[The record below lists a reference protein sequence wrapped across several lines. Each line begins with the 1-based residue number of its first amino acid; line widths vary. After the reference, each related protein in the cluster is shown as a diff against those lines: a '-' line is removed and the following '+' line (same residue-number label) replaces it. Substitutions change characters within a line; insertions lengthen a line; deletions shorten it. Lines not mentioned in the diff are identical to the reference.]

1 MKTFAKA
8 LFAICILGCF
18 AFAKTSIT
26 STKETVKI
34 VIDAGHGGKDSGQ
47 NIKGIKEKEVVYQIT
62 QKIKELHQNKNVE
75 LYFSRPNNE
84 FVSLEKRVE
93 FINTIQPDLVISLH
107 ANGHP
112 QFEDKN
118 GTEIFISKNNSFKDK
133 NYEFAS
139 KLAGH
144 LAIQPNSLGKV
155 SIKNANFKIIR
166 ESKAPA
172 MLIEV
177 GFLTNEKER
186 KFLNSS
192 EGQTEVANNILKFIN
207 EI

>member
-8 LFAICILGCF
+8 LFAICILACF

-112 QFEDKN
+112 QDETKKEWRFTFQKK
-118 GTEIFISKNNSFKDK
+118 ISFLKKILNMEVSFLVFL
-133 NYEFAS
+133 Y
-139 KLAGH
+139 
-144 LAIQPNSLGKV
+144 SL
-155 SIKNANFKIIR
+155 
-166 ESKAPA
+166 
-172 MLIEV
+172 L
-177 GFLTNEKER
+177 
-186 KFLNSS
+186 LN
-192 EGQTEVANNILKFIN
+192 K
-207 EI
+207 

>member
-8 LFAICILGCF
+8 LLAICILGCF
-18 AFAKTSIT
+18 AFAKSGIS

-75 LYFSRPNNE
+75 LYFSRPNNV
-84 FVSLEKRVE
+84 FVSLDERVE

-112 QFEDKN
+112 QFEDKS

-133 NYEFAS
+133 NYELAS

-192 EGQTEVANNILKFIN
+192 EGQTEVANLILKFLDQV
-207 EI
+207 

>member
-84 FVSLEKRVE
+84 FVSLEQRVE

-112 QFEDKN
+112 QDETKKGMEIYFSKKNKFSKENFEY
-118 GTEIFISKNNSFKDK
+118 GGQLSGIFIFSSAQQV
-133 NYEFAS
+133 E
-139 KLAGH
+139 
-144 LAIQPNSLGKV
+144 
-155 SIKNANFKIIR
+155 IKSANFTIL
-166 ESKAPA
+166 SKVNAPA
-172 MLIEV
+172 LMLEL
-177 GFLTNEKER
+177 GFLTNPEER
-186 KFLNSS
+186 TYLSS
-192 EGQTEVANNILKFIN
+192 KEGQTEIANNILKFIN